1 METLA
6 LIAAADDAPERSELG
21 SDLIQRARAGD
32 RAAFERLIAGHERQ
46 VLRVALRLLG
56 RLEDAQDAAQEVFL
70 RLFRHLRR
78 FDAARPIE
86 PWLYRVTVNVC
97 RDLQRKRPP
106 EAELD
111 ETAAQPEEDAADDRR
126 RLLHESLRRLGA
138 KERACLVLREI
149 EGLET
154 REVAAILGCSE
165 ATVRSQ
171 VSTARTK
178 ITAYIERRITRR
190 SA

>member
-6 LIAAADDAPERSELG
+6 LTAAGGRDESAQ

-32 RAAFERLIAGHERQ
+32 RAAFESLLVEHERL

-70 RLFRHLRR
+70 RLFKHLRG
-78 FDAARPIE
+78 FDGSRELA
-86 PWLYRVTVNVC
+86 PWLYRMTVNVC
-97 RDLQRKRPP
+97 RDLQRKRRP
-106 EAELD
+106 EMELD
-111 ETAAQPEEDAADDRR
+111 ESHALVSEPEPDDRR
-126 RLLHESLRRLGA
+126 RFLAESLKILGE
-138 KERACLVLREI
+138 KERAALVLREI

-154 REVAAILGCSE
+154 REVARILDCSE

-171 VSTARTK
+171 VSTAKAK
-178 ITAYIERRITRR
+178 ITSFIERRTARR
-190 SA
+190 EK